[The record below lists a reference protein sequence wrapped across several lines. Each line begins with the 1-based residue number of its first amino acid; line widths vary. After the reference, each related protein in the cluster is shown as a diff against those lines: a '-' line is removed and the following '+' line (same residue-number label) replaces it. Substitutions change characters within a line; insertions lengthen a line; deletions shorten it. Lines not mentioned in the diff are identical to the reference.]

1 MLEQLVSLKLLIFA
15 VYYKE
20 IHEAVSVD
28 EPKDLQPTPSLSK
41 KETKQVVSAE
51 VKRSSGSLAAG
62 QESKDIQSLVSF
74 QEVQRV
80 SPPRHQKMS
89 KRLSL
94 SASGLAYY

>member
-1 MLEQLVSLKLLIFA
+1 MKRSAWTSRKICSRLRRC
-15 VYYKE
+15 
-20 IHEAVSVD
+20 
-28 EPKDLQPTPSLSK
+28 PRR
-41 KETKQVVSAE
+41 ETKQVVSAE